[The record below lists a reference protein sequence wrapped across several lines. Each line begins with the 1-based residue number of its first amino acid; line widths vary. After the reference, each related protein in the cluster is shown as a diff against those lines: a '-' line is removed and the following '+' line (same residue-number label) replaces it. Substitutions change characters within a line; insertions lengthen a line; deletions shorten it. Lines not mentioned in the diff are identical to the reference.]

1 MNIDVEKLICKCVPG
16 GDICDPQEVADSI
29 REYFESLSSLSD
41 VQPDGPRSFNSVCGC
56 QTNEAAPM
64 SGYAVPSRAA
74 GGEDQ
79 KI

>member
-74 GGEDQ
+74 GGEE
-79 KI
+79 KKL